1 MKHLLL
7 ILAMVFSLM
16 AAVNINKADKAELMS
31 IKGIGEKKAI
41 AILDY
46 RKKNGNFK
54 SIDDLAK
61 VKGLGEKS
69 VKKIS
74 KEITVK

>member
-1 MKHLLL
+1 
-7 ILAMVFSLM
+7 MVFSLM

>member
-7 ILAMVFSLM
+7 IMVMVLSLI

-31 IKGIGEKKAI
+31 VKGIGEKKAT
-41 AILDY
+41 AIIDY
-46 RKKNGNFK
+46 RKEHGKFK
-54 SIDDLAK
+54 SINDLSK

-69 VKKIS
+69 VKKFS
-74 KEITVK
+74 KEISVK

>member
-1 MKHLLL
+1 
-7 ILAMVFSLM
+7 MVFSLM

-31 IKGIGEKKAI
+31 VKGIGEKKAV
-41 AILDY
+41 AIIDY
-46 RKKNGNFK
+46 RKKHGKFK
-54 SIDDLAK
+54 SVNDLVK

-69 VKKIS
+69 VKKFS

>member
-7 ILAMVFSLM
+7 ILAMVISLM
-16 AAVNINKADKAELMS
+16 ATVNINKANKAELMS
-31 IKGIGEKKAI
+31 VKGIGDKKAT
-41 AILDY
+41 AIIDY
-46 RKKNGNFK
+46 RKKHGKFK
-54 SIDDLAK
+54 SINDLTN

-69 VKKIS
+69 VKKFS

>member
-7 ILAMVFSLM
+7 IMAMVFSLM

-31 IKGIGEKKAI
+31 VKGIGEKKAI
-41 AILDY
+41 AIIDY
-46 RKKNGNFK
+46 RKKHGKFK
-54 SIDDLAK
+54 SVNELVK

-69 VKKIS
+69 VKKFS